1 MANET
6 TKVAPATKVKA
17 KKEKPPKKKQ
27 TKGMKILTV
36 IFSIIS
42 VFYVAPVFIVLMNS
56 FKTNAGISKY
66 PFALPNAE
74 TFYGLKSYIT
84 GMFFGNFPF
93 WKTILCSLFITVGG
107 VFFFF
112 FFTSMCGWCLQRSN
126 SIICKIIYYFCIF
139 SMVVPFQMVMFTLAK
154 TADNLHLTNPVGIL
168 VIYLGFGAGLAVFM
182 FSGFV

>member
-74 TFYGLKSYIT
+74 TFTDLRAILQVCSSVT
-84 GMFFGNFPF
+84 SHFGKPF
-93 WKTILCSLFITVGG
+93 YAHFLL
-107 VFFFF
+107 
-112 FFTSMCGWCLQRSN
+112 
-126 SIICKIIYYFCIF
+126 
-139 SMVVPFQMVMFTLAK
+139 P
-154 TADNLHLTNPVGIL
+154 
-168 VIYLGFGAGLAVFM
+168 LAVYF
-182 FSGFV
+182 

>member
-107 VFFFF
+107 VFLILLC
-112 FFTSMCGWCLQRSN
+112 TSMCAWYLQRSN
-126 SIICKIIYYFCIF
+126 SIICKIIYYFAF
-139 SMVVPFQMVMFTLAK
+139 SQW
-154 TADNLHLTNPVGIL
+154 
-168 VIYLGFGAGLAVFM
+168 
-182 FSGFV
+182 

>member
-56 FKTNAGISKY
+56 FKTNAVSIRLHCRMQKLFTDLRAILQVCSSVTSHFGK
-66 PFALPNAE
+66 PFYAHFLLP
-74 TFYGLKSYIT
+74 
-84 GMFFGNFPF
+84 
-93 WKTILCSLFITVGG
+93 
-107 VFFFF
+107 
-112 FFTSMCGWCLQRSN
+112 
-126 SIICKIIYYFCIF
+126 
-139 SMVVPFQMVMFTLAK
+139 
-154 TADNLHLTNPVGIL
+154 
-168 VIYLGFGAGLAVFM
+168 LAVYF
-182 FSGFV
+182 

>member
-56 FKTNAGISKY
+56 FKQMQASVSIRLHCQMQK
-66 PFALPNAE
+66 PFTDSRA
-74 TFYGLKSYIT
+74 
-84 GMFFGNFPF
+84 
-93 WKTILCSLFITVGG
+93 ILQVCSLVISHFGKQ
-107 VFFFF
+107 FYA
-112 FFTSMCGWCLQRSN
+112 R
-126 SIICKIIYYFCIF
+126 F
-139 SMVVPFQMVMFTLAK
+139 SL
-154 TADNLHLTNPVGIL
+154 L
-168 VIYLGFGAGLAVFM
+168 LAVYF
-182 FSGFV
+182 

>member
-56 FKTNAGISKY
+56 FKTNAGISNRLHCRMQKLFTDLRAILQVCSSVTSHFGK
-66 PFALPNAE
+66 PFYAHFLLP
-74 TFYGLKSYIT
+74 
-84 GMFFGNFPF
+84 
-93 WKTILCSLFITVGG
+93 
-107 VFFFF
+107 
-112 FFTSMCGWCLQRSN
+112 
-126 SIICKIIYYFCIF
+126 
-139 SMVVPFQMVMFTLAK
+139 
-154 TADNLHLTNPVGIL
+154 
-168 VIYLGFGAGLAVFM
+168 LAVYF
-182 FSGFV
+182 

>member
-84 GMFFGNFPF
+84 AVSYTHLDVYKRQGCTN
-93 WKTILCSLFITVGG
+93 
-107 VFFFF
+107 
-112 FFTSMCGWCLQRSN
+112 
-126 SIICKIIYYFCIF
+126 
-139 SMVVPFQMVMFTLAK
+139 AK
-154 TADNLHLTNPVGIL
+154 RA
-168 VIYLGFGAGLAVFM
+168 
-182 FSGFV
+182 

>member
-107 VFFFF
+107 VFLILLC
-112 FFTSMCGWCLQRSN
+112 TSMCAWYLQRSN

-154 TADNLHLTNPVGIL
+154 QPTTFTSQTL
-168 VIYLGFGAGLAVFM
+168 
-182 FSGFV
+182 

>member
-84 GMFFGNFPF
+84 GMFFGTSHFGKPF
-93 WKTILCSLFITVGG
+93 YAHFLL
-107 VFFFF
+107 
-112 FFTSMCGWCLQRSN
+112 
-126 SIICKIIYYFCIF
+126 
-139 SMVVPFQMVMFTLAK
+139 P
-154 TADNLHLTNPVGIL
+154 
-168 VIYLGFGAGLAVFM
+168 LAVYF
-182 FSGFV
+182 

>member
-93 WKTILCSLFITVGG
+93 DFALHINVCMVFTEIKLNYLQNHLLLLHFLNGSTFPDGYVYSCKNSRQPSPHKPCRYSCNLPRFRCRSCGIYVLG
-107 VFFFF
+107 V
-112 FFTSMCGWCLQRSN
+112 
-126 SIICKIIYYFCIF
+126 CKIN
-139 SMVVPFQMVMFTLAK
+139 S
-154 TADNLHLTNPVGIL
+154 D
-168 VIYLGFGAGLAVFM
+168 
-182 FSGFV
+182 